1 MKKIAL
7 AAVFMA
13 AVPAA
18 QANFLFTVGA
28 KANVWN
34 AEATGQLD
42 KGLSVEK
49 EGLNLGSDNG
59 TQLTVFFEHPLPMIP
74 NVKIKNTN
82 LELDGKGQANAEFA
96 GQSFSTDV
104 QTVADLSHTDFT
116 LYWGLF
122 LPLPYISAD
131 FGLTLRQFN
140 GEASVTEISNPT
152 NSKSVDLDMTLP
164 LAYGAVKVGSPF
176 GIYAAAD
183 VNYIGFGKNT
193 LTDMSATI
201 GYDLPLPIPLADL
214 ALEVGYRSMS
224 LQTDKKDVKIDS
236 DFDTKG
242 VFFGASLSVGF

>member
-7 AAVFMA
+7 AAVFMSA
-13 AVPAA
+13 IPAA
-18 QANFLFTVGA
+18 QADLLFTVGA
-28 KANVWN
+28 KASVWD

-42 KGLSVEK
+42 SNLSVESD
-49 EGLNLGSDNG
+49 GLNLGSSNG
-59 TQLTVFFEHPLPMIP
+59 AQVTVFFEHFLPLIP
-74 NVKIKNTN
+74 NAKIKQTS
-82 LELDGKGQANAEFA
+82 LELDGKGTIAASFA
-96 GQSFSTDV
+96 GQSFNEEV
-104 QTVADLSHTDFT
+104 RTVADLSHTDFT

-122 LPLPYISAD
+122 LPLPYVSAD
-131 FGLTLRQFN
+131 FGFTVRQFT
-140 GEASVTEISNPT
+140 GEASVTGDNAGR
-152 NSKSVDLDMTLP
+152 KAVDLDMVLP

-201 GYDLPLPIPLADL
+201 GYDLPLPIVDM
-214 ALEVGYRSMS
+214 ALEAGYRSMS

-242 VFFGASLSVGF
+242 LFFGASLSIGF